1 MHVLSIISDRDTVCD
16 RKSAGRNPRIRIE
29 NLCIGGNAMAPSS
42 FSHMILDVRDL
53 DRSLEFYH
61 GFLHLPIRGEE
72 ASEGSRIA
80 YLGTGATE
88 ILLVQ
93 QAPEIRENGRAR
105 CNGLVIKFRVQNLP
119 QVAQSLEQGHVPVL
133 RDLEMAVWGERTILV
148 ADPDGYAV
156 LLSEPVE
163 TVH

>member
-1 MHVLSIISDRDTVCD
+1 
-16 RKSAGRNPRIRIE
+16 
-29 NLCIGGNAMAPSS
+29 MACSN

-61 GFLHLPIRGEE
+61 GMLDLPIMGQET
-72 ASEGSRIA
+72 SDGSRIA
-80 YLGTGATE
+80 YLGTGGTE

-93 QAPEIRENGRAR
+93 QPPETRECSRVR

-119 QVAQSLEQGHVPVL
+119 QVAHFLEQGHVPVL

-156 LLSEPVE
+156 LLSEPVQ